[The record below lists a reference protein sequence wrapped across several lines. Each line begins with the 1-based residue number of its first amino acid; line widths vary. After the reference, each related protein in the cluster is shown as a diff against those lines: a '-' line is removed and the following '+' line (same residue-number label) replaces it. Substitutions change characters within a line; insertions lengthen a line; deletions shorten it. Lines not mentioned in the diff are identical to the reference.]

1 LRNEEHEKCVVF
13 FVPLSFGEYDLI
25 FQGSLG
31 FRIVN
36 VKGKKKTYGFLL
48 TTLTVSDDS
57 IGKKHYYESF
67 KFCHTGLDSSE
78 AGELVNF
85 KEKIPQALL
94 ISEKGVQKKKHP
106 ESIQK

>member
-31 FRIVN
+31 FRIVD
-36 VKGKKKTYGFLL
+36 VKGKEKTYGFLL

-67 KFCHTGLDSSE
+67 KFCHTGLDSS
-78 AGELVNF
+78 
-85 KEKIPQALL
+85 
-94 ISEKGVQKKKHP
+94 
-106 ESIQK
+106 